1 MKQRFFRTCTGKERK
16 GDSLA
21 TEYITLGAVLLLSL
35 IGHNMTVVYATG
47 IVLALK
53 VLGLGTA
60 LTALGSHGLLW
71 GIILLT
77 AAILVPIAT

>member
-21 TEYITLGAVLLLSL
+21 TEYITLSAVLLLSL

-47 IVLALK
+47 DRKSV
-53 VLGLGTA
+53 V
-60 LTALGSHGLLW
+60 
-71 GIILLT
+71 
-77 AAILVPIAT
+77 